1 MNANGLYSGLDG
13 GAVNGVYNGVNSGV
27 GNGAVSNETL
37 AQKRPILKGLV
48 LNLDASV
55 NASYP
60 GTGTTWIDLT
70 NNSNGILIN
79 GPTFD
84 TSIGGAPGL
93 LCNNSGIIVPHV
105 AAHLNPVSTISVWVW
120 SNVSFG
126 TDRVWIVK
134 GSSNSTYTQYWY
146 ESGGAFI
153 FYTNLVSR
161 GTITNS
167 QINNGRWNNFA
178 VTYNGTSVVTYYN
191 GVQIAS
197 SDITTT
203 NTNTGPLGINGD
215 PNGTTNSL
223 IYLASTKKYNQ
234 VLMYNRALTASEV
247 LINYNRFKS
256 RFNL

>member
-1 MNANGLYSGLDG
+1 MNGLYNGIDNG
-13 GAVNGVYNGVNSGV
+13 NVNGIYHSINNGV
-27 GNGAVSNETL
+27 GNGVITNEYSVSG
-37 AQKRPILKGLV
+37 RPIPNGLV
-48 LNLDASV
+48 LYLDASIG
-55 NASYP
+55 ASYP
-60 GTGTTWIDLT
+60 GAGTTWADLT
-70 NNSNGILIN
+70 GNSNGILID

-84 TSIGGAPGL
+84 TTLGGAPGL
-93 LCNNSGIIVPHV
+93 LCNNSMITVPHV

-126 TDRVWIVK
+126 NDKVWIIK
-134 GSSNSTYTQYWY
+134 GNSVGGGYTQYWY
-146 ESGGAFI
+146 ELGGASI

-203 NTNTGPLGINGD
+203 NTNAGSLGINGD
-215 PNGTTNSL
+215 PGTSL
-223 IYLASTKKYNQ
+223 YRASTKKYNQ
-234 VLMYNRALTASEV
+234 VLMYNRALSANEI
-247 LINYNRFKS
+247 LFNYIKLKS